1 MSRTKNSLRNIRY
14 IFFFQ
19 IIKYIITFFTRK
31 VFVLT
36 LTQEYLGLNG
46 IFSNI
51 LSMLSLAELG
61 IGSAITYS
69 LYKPLAEGD
78 KKQVAARMELFRR
91 SYWAIGLTV
100 ALLGGGLTPFLPV
113 LIRDLPAIPH
123 INLIYLMFVLNTSL
137 SYFFSYKQSLIIAD
151 QRQYITTVC
160 RLSLNVFLQ
169 LAQALFLWLTRNYFI
184 YLGLQ
189 IGTTLLENLILS
201 YIAGRLYPYL
211 NTNRDERIDPAA
223 KAEIIKNTKAMIIH
237 RVASIVVF
245 GTDNLLISYF
255 VGVVAVGLYSNYL
268 MITGALNSI
277 YSQLFSALTASIGNL
292 GITADSKQV
301 LTVFRRLDF
310 AGNWLYGFS
319 SVCLTVLLNPF
330 IELWLGVEYL
340 FSQDIVCLI
349 TLNFYVTGMRQ
360 AVLTFLS
367 AEGLYWYD
375 RHKAIAESVIN
386 LLVSAVLAVPF
397 GVAGIFIGTFISTM
411 TTCFWVEPMVLF
423 KYALH
428 ASVKPHFRDYA
439 VNTLITALTTVAVW
453 YICEL
458 LPGAGLPLFIAK
470 MMVCAVVGNLG
481 YLLAYRRRKEFRYF
495 TKLILGI
502 CRSTANEIRQ
512 TIYGKE

>member
-1 MSRTKNSLRNIRY
+1 MSRTKNSLKN
-14 IFFFQ
+14 
-19 IIKYIITFFTRK
+19 IKYALLFQAASILVQFFTRRM
-31 VFVLT
+31 FVQMLS
-36 LTQEYLGLNG
+36 QEYLGLNG
-46 IFSNI
+46 TFANI

-69 LYKPLAEGD
+69 LYRPLAEGD
-78 KKQVAARMELFRR
+78 KKQVAARMVLFQR
-91 SYWAIGLTV
+91 SYRAIGLTV
-100 ALLGGGLTPFLPV
+100 ALLGGCLTPLLPM
-113 LIRDLPAIPH
+113 LIHDLPDIPH
-123 INLIYLMFVLNTSL
+123 IDLIYLMFVLNTSL

-160 RLSLNVFLQ
+160 HLGLNILLQ
-169 LAQALFLWLTRNYFI
+169 LAQTLFLWFTGNYFI

-189 IGTTLLENLILS
+189 IGTTLLKNLILS
-201 YIAGRLYPYL
+201 HIAGWLYPYV
-211 NTNRDERIDPAA
+211 NTYRHEKIDPSA

-268 MITGALNSI
+268 MVTRALTSI
-277 YSQLFSALTASIGNL
+277 YSQFFSALTASIGNL

-301 LTVFRRLDF
+301 LTVFRRLNF

-319 SVCLTVLLNPF
+319 AVCLTVLLNPF
-330 IELWLGVEYL
+330 IELWLGSEYL
-340 FSQDIVCLI
+340 FSQNIVCLI
-349 TLNFYVTGMRQ
+349 ALNFYVTGMRQ
-360 AVLTFLS
+360 AVQTFLS

-375 RHKAIAESVIN
+375 RHKAVAESIIN

-397 GVAGIFIGTFISTM
+397 GVAGIFMGTFISTM

-428 ASVKPHFRDYA
+428 TSVKPHFQNYA
-439 VNTLITALTTVAVW
+439 VNTLITLLSTVAVW

-502 CRSTANEIRQ
+502 CRSTANQIRQ
-512 TIYGKE
+512 TIHGKE